1 MAESPEVQPAVQRPG
16 GRTARVRKRI
26 LDATVTL
33 VASHGVAGLRYE
45 DVAELAGVH
54 KTSVYRNWPDRDELI
69 SEALVRLAQD
79 EAPLPDTGDL
89 RQDLVDF
96 LTALAAS
103 LSTPTGRA
111 LVTAMQTA
119 GDRTGVRQTVRTYI
133 ERRVAVVE
141 RRIEHAVAQGELPPI
156 DPYFLAELLSGPVH
170 LYVTRGLREF
180 TRAEAER
187 ITDIVLAGVRA
198 TTP

>member
-1 MAESPEVQPAVQRPG
+1 MAESPGEQPAGRPG
-16 GRTARVRKRI
+16 GRTARVRKRV
-26 LDATVTL
+26 LDATVGL

-45 DVAELAGVH
+45 DVAERAGVH

-69 SEALVRLAQD
+69 SEALVQLAQD
-79 EAPLPDTGDL
+79 EAPLADTGDL
-89 RQDLVDF
+89 REDLVGF
-96 LTALAAS
+96 LVALAAS

-119 GDRTGVRQTVRTYI
+119 GDRTGVRQTVRTFI

-141 RRIEHAVAQGELPPI
+141 RRLEKAVAQGELPPI
-156 DPYFLAELLSGPVH
+156 DAYFLSELLSGPVH
-170 LYVTRGLREF
+170 LYVSRGIREF

-187 ITDIVLAGVRA
+187 ITDVVLAGVRA
-198 TTP
+198 TAP

>member
-1 MAESPEVQPAVQRPG
+1 MAESPAEHPAVQRPG

-45 DVAELAGVH
+45 DVAELAGVN

-69 SEALVRLAQD
+69 SEALVQLAQD

-103 LSTPTGRA
+103 LSTPTGQA
-111 LVTAMQTA
+111 LVTAMRTA
-119 GDRTGVRQTVRTYI
+119 GDRTEVRQTVRAFI

-156 DPYFLAELLSGPVH
+156 DAYFLAELLSGPVH
-170 LYVTRGLREF
+170 LYVTRGIREF
-180 TRAEAER
+180 TRVEAEM
-187 ITDIVLAGVRA
+187 ITDIVLAGVR
-198 TTP
+198 TFNR

>member
-1 MAESPEVQPAVQRPG
+1 MAENPAEKPAVERPG

-33 VASHGVAGLRYE
+33 VAGHGVAGLRYE

-69 SEALVRLAQD
+69 SEALVQLAQD

-89 RQDLVDF
+89 REDLVVF
-96 LTALAAS
+96 LTALATS

-119 GDRTGVRQTVRTYI
+119 GDRTGVRQTVRTYV

-156 DPYFLAELLSGPVH
+156 DAYFLAELLSGPVH

-180 TRAEAER
+180 SRAEAEK
-187 ITDIVLAGVRA
+187 IVDIVLAGVRA